1 MNLKLYKNE
10 LIVAVT
16 FVLMLF
22 AFLYKNSQVSSQ
34 AERLF
39 EIRQSVREF
48 KEIIEHKRIWA
59 DKSLSKKID
68 KFQTVIPVS
77 KGTWTKK
84 GKKLTARLKDIS
96 PKELNRFMTKM
107 MSLAVQ
113 ITELDIKKSGE
124 NYNVEFKC
132 KW

>member
-10 LIVAVT
+10 LIVATT

-68 KFQTVIPVS
+68 KLQTAIPVS